1 MTGLVELV
9 LSGSSFRVLIGETVV
24 LVHLT
29 GVQCPSNKKDEDKKE
44 KKDHNLST
52 IAKEAKHFTE
62 LQLLH
67 RDVTIVLDGIDKN
80 EYLYG
85 TIVLSNSK
93 CYQEELVSK
102 GFALVTEWNIGNSK
116 FSTQIRKTE
125 QEAKKK

>member
-1 MTGLVELV
+1 
-9 LSGSSFRVLIGETVV
+9 
-24 LVHLT
+24 
-29 GVQCPSNKKDEDKKE
+29 
-44 KKDHNLST
+44 
-52 IAKEAKHFTE
+52 
-62 LQLLH
+62 
-67 RDVTIVLDGIDKN
+67 LDGIDKN